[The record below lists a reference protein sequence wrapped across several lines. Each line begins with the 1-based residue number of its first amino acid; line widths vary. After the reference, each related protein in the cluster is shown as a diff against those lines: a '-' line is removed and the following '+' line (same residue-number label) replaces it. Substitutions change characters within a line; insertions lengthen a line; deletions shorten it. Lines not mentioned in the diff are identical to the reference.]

1 MLFDRDKYGIWR
13 IGNELAA
20 AICKATLKGSHLTL
34 KYTEGIDIAQSS
46 DTQYTVS
53 MLPRQTLEPVTIDTT
68 VDNLFDMNF
77 KWNTSGGSLI
87 VSNSIIQIL

>member
-1 MLFDRDKYGIWR
+1 MITIRS
-13 IGNELAA
+13 IGANGK
-20 AICKATLKGSHLTL
+20 AILQGR
-34 KYTEGIDIAQSS
+34 DIAQSS

-53 MLPRQTLEPVTIDTT
+53 VLPRKTLEPVTIDTT

-87 VSNSIIQIL
+87 VSNAIIQIL